1 MSQRVTEYV
10 PAPLSYE
17 TESATQAPGWEGV
30 TLAEIFR
37 ILRRRMALIA
47 ATTLI
52 FAVAAGAAAVIIKP
66 LYPATTPVLIDPRR
80 PNVINLDAKQ
90 APVQAPATDDA
101 TIESQVLLAQSVSVL
116 RRRWVI
122 SPVEPTPSGG
132 RARQAS
138 PLFPVLG
145 RGCSR
150 TATSRTN
157 TWSSRS

>member
-17 TESATQAPGWEGV
+17 PESAAQATDWERV
-30 TLAEIFR
+30 TLAEIVR

-52 FAVAAGAAAVIIKP
+52 FAIAASIAVVVIKP
-66 LYPATTPVLIDPRR
+66 LYTATATVLIDPRR

-101 TIESQVLLAQSVSVL
+101 TIESQVLLSQSISVL
-116 RRRWVI
+116 RRVVDELKLTED
-122 SPVEPTPSGG
+122 PDFMPKPSLLAPIK
-132 RARQAS
+132 R
-138 PLFPVLG
+138 LFAQPA
-145 RGCSR
+145 
-150 TATSRTN
+150 ATN
-157 TWSSRS
+157 